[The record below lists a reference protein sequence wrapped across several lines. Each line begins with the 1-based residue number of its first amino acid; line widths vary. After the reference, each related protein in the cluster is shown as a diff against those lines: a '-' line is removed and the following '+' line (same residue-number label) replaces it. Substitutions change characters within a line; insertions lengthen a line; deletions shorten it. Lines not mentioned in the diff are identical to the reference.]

1 MFAKVFVPFFFTLRW
16 FFWSDVSA
24 VLISTNSIRFLV
36 VVKINFFT
44 PKNDK
49 HLISPS
55 NITPESNIKVMRI

>member
-24 VLISTNSIRFLV
+24 VLISANSICFFGF
-36 VVKINFFT
+36 VKVKSFT

-49 HLISPS
+49 HLIPPS
-55 NITPESNIKVMRI
+55 NITPESNIKVMKV